1 MPSIAPT
8 SSCATKSSNGDFSI
22 ESSSSRNEC
31 SLLRYVGLGGGE
43 KMIIEYILKMEEL
56 TLILSFAKGLGV
68 NGLEE
73 DDVMHNFV
81 KERELNGDFIAK
93 VSDAIWLR
101 EVIKAVDREAS
112 VLADATQLV
121 EECAHRRRCVTFR
134 RAPLGSKHQTTP
146 SGISDNSAP
155 VNKKLTAKEV
165 QNDSERRKRLN
176 LLRYEALKRELLLLT
191 VTIGTACGGYCLVTL
206 SFQAA
211 VSYMT
216 GVLFSCLYLQLLYQ
230 HADNMSRETVPDVFK
245 RKKSKKIG
253 IRSQDLEDSFE
264 KLVKGSGIAL
274 SSSRLMIPVAIYGL
288 WELSQHFSHGF
299 FEFQL
304 VPAMV
309 GIFAYKAAALVQV
322 YRDNEDLQLI
332 FPDSGEE

>member
-1 MPSIAPT
+1 MPSTATT
-8 SSCATKSSNGDFSI
+8 SSCATKSSNGDFSV
-22 ESSSSRNEC
+22 ESSSSSSYLGSIVN
-31 SLLRYVGLGGGE
+31 LLKYLCASSASPFSDSF
-43 KMIIEYILKMEEL
+43 L
-56 TLILSFAKGLGV
+56 TV

-112 VLADATQLV
+112 ALADATQIV
-121 EECAHRRRCVTFR
+121 EE
-134 RAPLGSKHQTTP
+134 PLGDQNEGGFLKLTRTNEWLL
-146 SGISDNSAP
+146 GDNSAP

-230 HADNMSRETVPDVFK
+230 HADNMSREMVPDVFK

-264 KLVKGSGIAL
+264 KMVKGSGIAL